1 MIRRSYHPIVL
12 TIIGLAV
19 LGVGVQMFT
28 NTSAFFT
35 QIFVT
40 IGIVAL
46 LIFVIKTFIMPKLMH
61 RQGGFGQAPGSFAKW
76 QQPKKKKPVSFSSKK
91 NEKRK
96 AISRPLIKRQ
106 SDVKLTV
113 IEGKKNKK
121 KSRALF

>member
-1 MIRRSYHPIVL
+1 MFRRSYHPIVL
-12 TIIGLAV
+12 TIIGLAL
-19 LGVGVQMFT
+19 LGIGVQMFT

-35 QIFVT
+35 QVFVT

-46 LIFVIKTFIMPKLMH
+46 LIFVIKTFIMPKLLR
-61 RQGGFGQAPGSFAKW
+61 RQGGFGQAHGGSPQW
-76 QQPKKKKPVSFSSKK
+76 QQTKKKKSASFSTKK
-91 NEKRK
+91 KDKK

>member
-1 MIRRSYHPIVL
+1 MFRRSYHPIVL
-12 TIIGLAV
+12 TIIGLAL
-19 LGVGVQMFT
+19 LGIGVQMFT

-35 QIFVT
+35 QVFVT

-46 LIFVIKTFIMPKLMH
+46 LIFVIKTFIMPKLMRRH
-61 RQGGFGQAPGSFAKW
+61 GGFGQAQGGSPQW
-76 QQPKKKKPVSFSSKK
+76 QQTKKKKSSSFSTKK
-91 NEKRK
+91 KENRK